1 MTKGGSGGRMSND
14 RVRWV
19 SVRLYPT
26 ISINVNWPRL
36 LPSAEAKIYQER
48 GGKTKHEKSNEEV

>member
-1 MTKGGSGGRMSND
+1 MIECDGSLCAYARQT
-14 RVRWV
+14 
-19 SVRLYPT
+19 LF
-26 ISINVNWPRL
+26 NVNWPRL